1 MRCLGSVYDGV
12 DPLAET
18 PRTPSS
24 VNPIVATWPLLL
36 GMGIL
41 MLGAGLQSTLLG
53 VRATSEGFPTLVTG
67 IVMSCYYVG
76 YLVGTRL
83 APQLLR
89 RVGPVRVFAT
99 LAALASVAV
108 LVHGAWVQPVPWALM
123 RLLSG
128 ICFAGIYVVAESWLN
143 HRASS
148 TNRGQLLAIYMLVL
162 YVGLG
167 GAQFL
172 LVLSSPQTTE
182 PFMLVSALIS
192 AAMVPIV
199 ASAQEVARPPV
210 PQRVRFRDLYRNS
223 PLGVVAVAVSGMIS
237 SIIFSMGPVYARLS
251 GFGTRGVAEFMGVSI
266 LAAVLTQYPIGRLS
280 DRIDRRTV
288 IASMCLLATLVAAA
302 IEVSGPLPRLAF
314 LALAA
319 LFSGAALTLYSLSVS
334 HVNDKLDP
342 SQMVAA
348 SSALLL
354 INGTAAAFGPV
365 IAGGLMTAFTAR
377 AYFAILGTLT
387 AALTLFDM
395 WRKLQRRPVP
405 QSQKG
410 PFINTRDLI
419 TSVGLDPAPMAGVE
433 PLELPPAPAVPKVG
447 RSASAGSAS
456 TLE

>member
-1 MRCLGSVYDGV
+1 M
-12 DPLAET
+12 
-18 PRTPSS
+18 
-24 VNPIVATWPLLL
+24 NPIVATWPLLL

-53 VRATSEGFPTLVTG
+53 VRATTEAFPTTVTG
-67 IVMSCYYVG
+67 MIMSCYYVG
-76 YLVGTRL
+76 YLAGTRL

-108 LVHGAWVQPVPWALM
+108 LVHGLWVHPGPWALM

-128 ICFAGIYVVAESWLN
+128 VCFAGIYVVAESWLN

-167 GAQFL
+167 SAQFL
-172 LVLSSPQTTE
+172 LVLSSPQSAQ

-199 ASAQEVARPPV
+199 ASAQEVAGPAV
-210 PQRVRFRDLYRNS
+210 PQRVRFGELYRNS

-251 GFGTRGVAEFMGVSI
+251 GFGTRGVAEFMAVSI
-266 LAAVLTQYPIGRLS
+266 FAAVITQYPVGRLS
-280 DRIDRRTV
+280 DRMDRRTV
-288 IASMCLLATLVAAA
+288 IASMCLLAALVAAA
-302 IEVSGPLPRLAF
+302 IEVFGPLPRIVF
-314 LALAA
+314 LTLTG

-365 IAGGLMTAFTAR
+365 VTGALMAGFGAR
-377 AYFAILGTLT
+377 AYFGILGAL
-387 AALTLFDM
+387 AGALTLFDL
-395 WRKLQRRPVP
+395 WRKVQRGPVP
-405 QSQKG
+405 QSQKS
-410 PFINTRDLI
+410 PFVNTRELV
-419 TSVGLDPAPMAGVE
+419 TSVSLDPAPVAGAE
-433 PLELPPAPAVPKVG
+433 PLELPTAEATKG
-447 RSASAGSAS
+447 AKISGG
-456 TLE
+456 

>member
-1 MRCLGSVYDGV
+1 M
-12 DPLAET
+12 
-18 PRTPSS
+18 
-24 VNPIVATWPLLL
+24 NPILAIWPLLL

-53 VRATSEGFPTLVTG
+53 VRATIEAFPTPVTG
-67 IVMSCYYVG
+67 IIMSCYYVG

-108 LVHGAWVQPVPWALM
+108 LVHGSWVHPGPWALM

-148 TNRGQLLAIYMLVL
+148 TNRGQLFAIYMLVL

-172 LVLSSPQTTE
+172 LVLSSPQSPG
-182 PFMLVSALIS
+182 PFMLVAALIS
-192 AAMVPIV
+192 VAMVPIV
-199 ASAQEVARPPV
+199 ASAQEVAAPGV

-223 PLGVVAVAVSGMIS
+223 PLGVVAVAISGMIS
-237 SIIFSMGPVYARLS
+237 SIIFSMGPVYTRLS
-251 GFGTRGVAEFMGVSI
+251 GFGTRGVAEFMAVSI
-266 LAAVLTQYPIGRLS
+266 FAAVLTQYPVGRLS
-280 DRIDRRTV
+280 DRMDRRTV
-288 IASMCLLATLVAAA
+288 IATVCLLATVVAAA
-302 IEVSGPLPRLAF
+302 IEVFGPLPRIVF
-314 LALAA
+314 LGLAA

-365 IAGGLMTAFTAR
+365 LTGGLMAAFGTR
-377 AYFAILGTLT
+377 AYFGVLGSLT
-387 AALTLFDM
+387 GALTLFDL
-395 WRKLQRRPVP
+395 WRKLRRGPVP
-405 QSQKG
+405 RSQKG
-410 PFINTRDLI
+410 PFLNTRELA
-419 TSVGLDPAPMAGVE
+419 TSVGPDPAAREAGPEVE
-433 PLELPPAPAVPKVG
+433 HHAGRADGRGPVG
-447 RSASAGSAS
+447 SNAQPSSGP
-456 TLE
+456 

>member
-1 MRCLGSVYDGV
+1 
-12 DPLAET
+12 
-18 PRTPSS
+18 
-24 VNPIVATWPLLL
+24 VNPILATWPLLL

-53 VRATSEGFPTLVTG
+53 VRATIEAFPTTVTG
-67 IVMSCYYVG
+67 IIMSCYYVG

-99 LAALASVAV
+99 LAALASVAA
-108 LVHGAWVQPVPWALM
+108 LVHGSWVHPGPWALM

-148 TNRGQLLAIYMLVL
+148 SNRGRLLAIYMLVL

-172 LVLSSPQTTE
+172 LLLSSPQSTE
-182 PFMLVSALIS
+182 SFMLVAALIS

-199 ASAQEVARPPV
+199 ASAQEVAGPTV

-223 PLGVVAVAVSGMIS
+223 PLGVVAVAVSGMVS
-237 SIIFSMGPVYARLS
+237 SIIFSMGPVYALRS
-251 GFGTRGVAEFMGVSI
+251 GFGTHGVAEFMAVSI
-266 LAAVLTQYPIGRLS
+266 LAAVLTQYPVGRLS
-280 DRIDRRTV
+280 DRMDRRTV
-288 IASMCLLATLVAAA
+288 IASVCLLATLVAAA
-302 IEVSGPLPRLAF
+302 IEVFGPLPRIGF
-314 LALAA
+314 LTLAA

-354 INGTAAAFGPV
+354 INGTAAAFGPA
-365 IAGGLMTAFTAR
+365 ITGALMSAFGAR
-377 AYFAILGTLT
+377 AYFSILGALT
-387 AALTLFDM
+387 GALTLFDL
-395 WRKLQRRPVP
+395 WRKVRRGPVP

-410 PFINTRDLI
+410 PFVNTREQLAAF
-419 TSVGLDPAPMAGVE
+419 VVLDPAPMAGVE
-433 PLELPPAPAVPKVG
+433 PLAPPAA
-447 RSASAGSAS
+447 RASATS
-456 TLE
+456 TKARSSQQP

>member
-1 MRCLGSVYDGV
+1 M
-12 DPLAET
+12 
-18 PRTPSS
+18 
-24 VNPIVATWPLLL
+24 NPILATWPLLL

-53 VRATSEGFPTLVTG
+53 VRATIEAFPTAVTG
-67 IVMSCYYVG
+67 IIMSCYYVG
-76 YLVGTRL
+76 YLLGTRL
-83 APQLLR
+83 APMLLV

-108 LVHGAWVQPVPWALM
+108 LAHGAWVYPAPWALM
-123 RLLSG
+123 RFLSG

-167 GAQFL
+167 SAQFL
-172 LVLSSPQTTE
+172 LVISGPQSTE
-182 PFMLVSALIS
+182 AFMLVSALIS

-199 ASAQEVARPPV
+199 ASAQEATRPVA

-223 PLGVVAVAVSGMIS
+223 PLGVVAVAFSGMIS

-251 GFGTRGVAEFMGVSI
+251 GFGTGGVAAFMAVSI
-266 LAAVLTQYPIGRLS
+266 FAAVLTQYPVGRLS
-280 DRIDRRTV
+280 DRMDRRTV
-288 IASMCLLATLVAAA
+288 IASVCLLATLVAAT
-302 IEVSGPLPRLAF
+302 IELFTPLPGALF
-314 LALAA
+314 LLLAA

-354 INGTAAAFGPV
+354 INGTAAAFGPLV
-365 IAGGLMTAFTAR
+365 TGAIMGAYGAR

-387 AALTLFDM
+387 GALTLFDL
-395 WRKLQRRPVP
+395 WRKLRRGPVP
-405 QSQKG
+405 KSQKG
-410 PFINTRDLI
+410 PFINTRELA
-419 TSVGLDPAPMAGVE
+419 TSAGLGPAAKPRMA
-433 PLELPPAPAVPKVG
+433 
-447 RSASAGSAS
+447 RSAETNGS
-456 TLE
+456 